1 MKCTKKE
8 KKRKKCHVSIFVNFN
23 PSTLEVLKAFLPRAT
38 LMNLNST
45 IHHCAKVLLRVMKC
59 EVQVELCSVIR
70 SRRKLFSCSGGLW
83 LAFRQ
88 S

>member
-1 MKCTKKE
+1 
-8 KKRKKCHVSIFVNFN
+8 VSFN
-23 PSTLEVLKAFLPRAT
+23 TSTLKVWKAVLPRAT

-88 S
+88 SWTSSSHL